1 MHIYYINN
9 ITSYHFFRII
19 PFGFHKGGLL
29 IETKLIEYI
38 LTIAKHK
45 SISKAA
51 NELYLTQSALNQQ
64 LLKLETTLGAPLFV
78 RTRNHWELTE
88 IGELYVERSKQ
99 ILEIKNQTY
108 NQIQDMA
115 TKWKGDI
122 TIGLTPER
130 GIQMFTAI
138 YPRIHAQYPDTV
150 FQPVEATVES
160 QIKMMNAREMDISF
174 QTIFERK
181 YKHLTYETIFYEPFY
196 LCVPKTHPL
205 AYKQTPTPGQYPEIS
220 LTEFKDELFTL
231 VKKSSTMRIVIDRL
245 FKNAGFEP
253 KLLFESTSMLTMLRL
268 SENGQCCSIIPRY
281 YATPSDF
288 VSYFSLGSHA
298 SWELAAVHVQSH
310 YINKAA
316 RDFIKMAA
324 SYWKAHPY
332 NS

>member
-1 MHIYYINN
+1 M
-9 ITSYHFFRII
+9 
-19 PFGFHKGGLL
+19 
-29 IETKLIEYI
+29 
-38 LTIAKHK
+38 
-45 SISKAA
+45 
-51 NELYLTQSALNQQ
+51 
-64 LLKLETTLGAPLFV
+64 
-78 RTRNHWELTE
+78 
-88 IGELYVERSKQ
+88 
-99 ILEIKNQTY
+99 
-108 NQIQDMA
+108 
-115 TKWKGDI
+115 KGDI

-205 AYKQTPTPGQYPEIS
+205 AYKQTPKPGQYPEIS

-245 FKNAGFEP
+245 FKNAGFDP

-268 SENGQCCSIIPRY
+268 SENGQCCSLFPGTTLPP
-281 YATPSDF
+281 ATLYPT
-288 VSYFSLGSHA
+288 SHWVLMPVGNWLL
-298 SWELAAVHVQSH
+298 SMFKVTIS
-310 YINKAA
+310 
-316 RDFIKMAA
+316 IK
-324 SYWKAHPY
+324 PPGIL
-332 NS
+332 